1 MVQNSLSDIARFAWC
16 YWHRHPG
23 KISILVAGLLAVT
36 ACEVLVPLI
45 AGRLVEVVTNKEPVS
60 GADLPAAIGALAWL
74 LGLGAAFQIIR
85 QSCLYVFVRLAAQCM
100 AAIMSETFH
109 RVQRFSADWHATSFA
124 GATVRKLSRGMWAF
138 DTLEDAVYLG
148 ILPTTLV
155 LVGIAVALFLHWPLM
170 GTFLSVSMAFYI
182 AATVW
187 MKTRWIAPVNRI
199 SNEADSTLGG
209 AVADAITNNGIV
221 KAFAAET
228 REDAALAEA
237 AGDWRTKAN
246 RCWNRYVSAQG
257 VQQAMLLFL
266 QAGLLGMVIWFWANG
281 RADTGDVA
289 FVMTAYF
296 MIHGYLRDIGHHL
309 FDLQRSI
316 NEIDDI
322 VTFARLPM
330 AVQDRSD
337 ARHLNVTQGHIEFDH
352 VHYRYSGQSE
362 PLYDGLSFEVFPG
375 EMVALVGHSGSGKS
389 SLVKLLQRLYDI
401 DGGRITID
409 GQNIRTVTQ
418 ESLRRAIS
426 VVPQDTTLFHRSLA
440 ENIAYGRPRASR
452 EDIEWAARQA
462 HADGFIARLP
472 KGYDTPVGE
481 RGVKLSGGERQRIAI
496 ARAFLADAPIL
507 VFDEATSSL
516 DARTE
521 AHVQAAM
528 STLMAGRTTIVV
540 AHRLSTVRMADR
552 ILVFERGRIVE
563 QGNHSSLIV
572 RPDGHYR
579 RLHGLEA
586 PPAMGEAV

>member
-1 MVQNSLSDIARFAWC
+1 MVQNRLSDVAKFAWY
-16 YWHRHPG
+16 YWRRHPG
-23 KISILVAGLLAVT
+23 KISLLVAGLLAIT
-36 ACEVLVPLI
+36 TCEVLVPLI
-45 AGRLVEVVTNKEPVS
+45 AGRLVDVVTGGRSTS
-60 GADLPAAIGALAWL
+60 GNDLPAAMGALAWL

-85 QSCLYVFVRLAAQCM
+85 QSSLYVFVRLAAQCM

-124 GATVRKLSRGMWAF
+124 GATVRKLSCGMWAF
-138 DTLEDAVYLG
+138 DSLEDAVYLG
-148 ILPTTLV
+148 ILPTALV
-155 LVGIAVALFLHWPLM
+155 LIGIALALFLHWPLM
-170 GTFLSVSMAFYI
+170 GTFLAVSMALYV

-187 MKTRWIAPVNRI
+187 MKTRWIAPANRI
-199 SNEADSTLGG
+199 SNEADSALGG

-221 KAFAAET
+221 KAFAAEN
-228 REDAALAEA
+228 REDAALAGA
-237 AGDWRTKAN
+237 AGDWRSKAI
-246 RCWNRYVSAQG
+246 RCWSRYVSAQG
-257 VQQAMLLFL
+257 VQQAMLLVL
-266 QAGLLGMVIWFWANG
+266 QAGLLGMIIWFWADG
-281 RADTGDVA
+281 RAGTGDVA

-309 FDLQRSI
+309 FDLQRAI

-322 VTFARLPM
+322 VTFARLPL
-330 AVQDRSD
+330 AVEDRNH
-337 ARHLNVTQGHIEFDH
+337 AQPLRVTQGYIVFDH
-352 VHYRYSGQSE
+352 VHYRYVGQDE
-362 PLYDGLSFEVFPG
+362 PLYDDLSFEVIPG
-375 EMVALVGHSGSGKS
+375 ETVALVGHSGSGKS
-389 SLVKLLQRLYDI
+389 SLVKLLQRLYDV
-401 DGGRITID
+401 DASRIFID
-409 GQNIRTVTQ
+409 GQDIRDVTQ
-418 ESLRRAIS
+418 ESLRRAIA

-440 ENIAYGRPRASR
+440 ENIAYGRPRASQA
-452 EDIEWAARQA
+452 DIEWAARQA
-462 HADGFIARLP
+462 HAEGFIARLP
-472 KGYDTPVGE
+472 RRYDTPVGE

-552 ILVFERGRIVE
+552 ILVFEHGRIVE
-563 QGNHSSLIV
+563 QGTHAGLIAC
-572 RPDGHYR
+572 PNGHYR